1 MKLCVIGNSHA
12 GMLVHASRAAV
23 PDGLDLT
30 FFARQGRGPEGAR
43 IRGTELRA
51 VRRDLRK
58 NLAKL
63 GMPEAVNLP
72 DFDAF
77 VIVAMSATMFSLGP
91 MLSGHSVFS
100 WDSTQRELE
109 KTGGL
114 NGRPLVSEAA
124 LLAALRAEIEDNLAY
139 SMIGRLRK
147 VSAAPVLIVP
157 QPYPS
162 AEVLEQTDRFKMFR
176 QIQRRND
183 GADAARVL
191 RTAHE
196 QAFGALANVQV
207 LTQPDT
213 TVAHGFL
220 TDADFTRGAGRLNAD
235 GRQNETDILHANAQY
250 GGLVLDQI
258 AQNLAPRIR
267 NPHH

>member
-12 GMLVHASRAAV
+12 GMLVHASRAAP
-23 PDGLDLT
+23 PDGMDLT

-77 VIVAMSATMFSLGP
+77 IIVAMSATMFTLGP

-100 WDSTQRELE
+100 WQSTQRELQDA
-109 KTGGL
+109 GGL
-114 NGRPLVSEAA
+114 NGRPLVSEPA
-124 LLAALRAEIEDNLAY
+124 LLAALNAEIEASLALA
-139 SMIGRLRK
+139 MIGRLRK
-147 VSAAPVLIVP
+147 VSGAPVLIVP

-162 AEVLEQTDRFKMFR
+162 AVVLEQADRFRMFR
-176 QIQRRND
+176 QIKRRND

-191 RTAHE
+191 RSAHE
-196 QAFGALANVQV
+196 RVFGVLANVQV
-207 LTQPDT
+207 LAQPET

-220 TDADFTRGAGRLNAD
+220 THTDYTRGAGRLNAG
-235 GRQNETDILHANAQY
+235 GRQNETDILHANARY
-250 GGLVLDQI
+250 GALVLDQI
-258 AQNLAPRIR
+258 VQSLGSI
-267 NPHH
+267 